1 MQIRDKYN
9 FSAVKP
15 KHMKLGDL
23 VFKNI
28 FSNGWRSVAIFL
40 CVTGLSFSLLA
51 TALVIKGNEHSL
63 RAGIERLGADIIVV
77 PVGAQH
83 KVETAILMGKPAVVW
98 MPESK
103 AGEIAAIAGVEAVS
117 PQIFLKTLYGASCC
131 SASEMFLVAFDP
143 ASDFTLRPWLDKQ
156 LERELGRGEV
166 IGGSYISADAA
177 GHLRLYG
184 YQVTLVGNLEAS
196 GTGIDQSLFMTLET
210 AQDIAR
216 SSLTTAE
223 SPLEIPSGEISTV
236 MVKTSPKADPHQVA
250 LEITSKV
257 KDVVPVESP
266 SMFGAFRQQVTGLLQ
281 EFIYIEIIFLLL
293 SSILAGV
300 FFTIVVNERRREVAV
315 LRALGADR
323 RFIFLALISEAGVL
337 ALGGG
342 LLGIA
347 LASFAAALFGGFITS
362 SLGIPFLFPALSSWL
377 LLVGIGTA
385 LILASVTLAAVI
397 PAYRMS
403 RQEPALAARE

>member
-1 MQIRDKYN
+1 
-9 FSAVKP
+9 
-15 KHMKLGDL
+15 
-23 VFKNI
+23 
-28 FSNGWRSVAIFL
+28 
-40 CVTGLSFSLLA
+40 
-51 TALVIKGNEHSL
+51 
-63 RAGIERLGADIIVV
+63 
-77 PVGAQH
+77 
-83 KVETAILMGKPAVVW
+83 MGKSSDIF

-103 AGEIAAIAGVEAVS
+103 ARELVNIAGVDAVS
-117 PQIFLKTLYGASCC
+117 PQVFLKTLYGAPCC

-143 ASDFTLRPWLDKQ
+143 VSDFTLRPWLDKQ
-156 LERELGRGEV
+156 LDRELGRGEV

-177 GHLRLYG
+177 DHLRLYG

-223 SPLEIPSGEISTV
+223 SPLEVPSGEISTI
-236 MVKTSPKADPHQVA
+236 MVKTSPKADPHLVA
-250 LEITSKV
+250 LEIASKV

-266 SMFGAFRQQVTGLLQ
+266 SMFGAFRQQVAGLMQ
-281 EFIYIEIIFLLL
+281 GFMYIEVFFLFL
-293 SSILAGV
+293 SSILAGI
-300 FFTIVVNERRREVAV
+300 FFTIVINERRREVAV

-323 RFIFLALISEAGVL
+323 RFIFLSIISEAATL
-337 ALGGG
+337 ALSGA

-347 LASFAAALFGGFITS
+347 VASFATALFGGFITS
-362 SLGIPFLFPALSSWL
+362 SLGIPFLFPDLSSWL
-377 LLVGIGTA
+377 LLVGVGTA
-385 LILASVTLAAVI
+385 LILTTVTLAAVI